1 MLRGFPSPSPSATP
15 PPTSRLGAGPSSLA
29 SSSSS
34 SDHTTSESSTSSAHE
49 QQISRPLFPP
59 GPSSRP
65 DRTGLTRPTS
75 GLNLFSQGPT
85 GRGPNVTAL
94 LSKSNLG
101 KAAAGG
107 GGSKPPNLKL
117 KNDGGGKPSSHPLVS
132 PQSNSKFRLPSTPGS
147 PFLQLG
153 GAGGGRSG
161 GNSISSRLLDKR
173 GSASSSGG
181 SSNSSSRQ
189 TSLEFPSR
197 SVSREAAA
205 KSLRKRCNTEPIS
218 PYLKGGSKGAFKIQS
233 FSSGIGEFLSFFVH
247 TCI

>member
-1 MLRGFPSPSPSATP
+1 MYTCTYMCVRPYL
-15 PPTSRLGAGPSSLA
+15 
-29 SSSSS
+29 
-34 SDHTTSESSTSSAHE
+34 HSSAHE
-49 QQISRPLFPP
+49 QQISCPLFPP

-75 GLNLFSQGPT
+75 GSNLFSQGPT

-101 KAAAGG
+101 KAAAGR

-147 PFLQLG
+147 PFLQPG
-153 GAGGGRSG
+153 GVGGGRSG
-161 GNSISSRLLDKR
+161 GNSISSRLL

-189 TSLEFPSR
+189 TSFEFPSSR
-197 SVSREAAA
+197 SVSREAAS

-218 PYLKGGSKGAFKIQS
+218 PFLKGGSKGAFKIQS
-233 FSSGIGEFLSFFVH
+233 LSSGIGDFCTYVIIGLPVSPRFWDLL
-247 TCI
+247 